1 MTPTPSG
8 SPSDAAS
15 AGQVTGADLSA
26 IAADIGKG
34 VPPAP
39 ARHNIAPDPPDG
51 FVDISD
57 IDRLNGFF
65 DQPCNP

>member
-39 ARHNIAPDPPDG
+39 VRKDISPDPAGDNA
-51 FVDISD
+51 ISGAD
-57 IDRLNGFF
+57 LSRVAAVIGTA
-65 DQPCNP
+65 C